1 MTNWQEEWDNKLK
14 LHDPNQFYTPL
25 LARLEEATKVQRL
38 YIVLGAFG
46 ILAFYLIIGN
56 CAELLCNLIGFAY
69 PAYQSVKALE
79 SSNKEDDTKWLTY
92 WVVCAAFHIVD
103 FFSDKLLSWFPLYWL
118 MKCVFLVWCY
128 IPIENNGSMIIYN
141 RFLRPF
147 FLDKRNQI
155 DKAISDLTNKA
166 ASAMKKD

>member
-1 MTNWQEEWDNKLK
+1 MTWQEEWDTKLK
-14 LHDPNQFYTPL
+14 LHDTDQFYTPL
-25 LARLEEATKVQRL
+25 LARIEEATKVQRI
-38 YIVLGAFG
+38 YIVLGVFG
-46 ILAFYLIIGN
+46 ILSFYLIIGN

-69 PAYQSVKALE
+69 PAYQSIKALE
-79 SSNKEDDTKWLTY
+79 SSNKDDDTKWLTY

-103 FFSDKLLSWFPLYWL
+103 FFSEKLLSWFPLYWL
-118 MKCVFLVWCY
+118 IKCVFLVWCY
-128 IPIENNGSMIIYN
+128 IPIENNGAMIIYN